1 MDGSRDMPIVVSV
14 FVVVNVAATG
24 VKQNE
29 TLSTSALPR
38 RTLLTPSSPPLPG
51 GNVDGMRTSAA
62 EIRDHAAATLSPET
76 QQRLEQFLT
85 PAPVADQAASLFTP
99 TQQPVHILDL
109 GSGTGIL
116 AAAVAERSAD
126 GSSVVAV
133 EQDANL
139 AVDSKRTLSQVC
151 HNTKVI
157 NASVFETLLDP
168 VFDRVILNPPYKKI
182 SPIHIPTSAGDVK
195 VTNQYTAFMVYA
207 IQAMADGGECVAII
221 PRSWMNGG
229 YFKDFRKWLLNECS
243 AMQSH
248 GQEYQLMSN
257 PKNQS
262 KASSNN
268 HSPYHS
274 FLRNH

>member
-1 MDGSRDMPIVVSV
+1 
-14 FVVVNVAATG
+14 
-24 VKQNE
+24 
-29 TLSTSALPR
+29 
-38 RTLLTPSSPPLPG
+38 
-51 GNVDGMRTSAA
+51 MRTSAA

-99 TQQPVHILDL
+99 THQPVRILDL

-126 GSSVVAV
+126 DSSVVAV

-139 AVDSKRTLSQVC
+139 AADSERTLFQVC

-168 VFDRVILNPPYKKI
+168 VYDRVILNPPYKKI
-182 SPIHIPTSAGDVK
+182 STIRIPTSAGDVK

-221 PRSWMNGG
+221 PRS
-229 YFKDFRKWLLNECS
+229 
-243 AMQSH
+243 
-248 GQEYQLMSN
+248 
-257 PKNQS
+257 
-262 KASSNN
+262 
-268 HSPYHS
+268 
-274 FLRNH
+274 